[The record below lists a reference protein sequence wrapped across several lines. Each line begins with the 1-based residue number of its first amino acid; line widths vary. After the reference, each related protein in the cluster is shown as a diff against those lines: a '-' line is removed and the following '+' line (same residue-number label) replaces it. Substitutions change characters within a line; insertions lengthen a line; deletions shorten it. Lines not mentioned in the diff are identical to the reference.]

1 MRRMNYEF
9 SMVLFTRAGDRK
21 SIRKMMKQARQIFEE
36 NQKESQFLIFSRDV
50 FCYNKS
56 TKELEISKKY
66 HV

>member
-1 MRRMNYEF
+1 
-9 SMVLFTRAGDRK
+9 MVLFTRAGDKK
-21 SIRKMMKQARQIFEE
+21 SIRNMIKQAWQIFEV

>member
-1 MRRMNYEF
+1 
-9 SMVLFTRAGDRK
+9 MVLFTRAGDRK
-21 SIRKMMKQARQIFEE
+21 SIREMMKQARQIFEE
-36 NQKESQFLIFSRDV
+36 NQKESQFLTFGRDV